1 MAKKNISNPE
11 TETETDSD
19 STSSSSSAPVSTGAN
34 EKILMTDGSSQE
46 FSPKKKLIKEVSVDE
61 NGDISVKLFFRN
73 GEVRQFLS
81 GSTATTYAK
90 AAAHGYSQKL
100 GDECAGLDNIDDMV
114 QAIDE
119 LLVRLGNGE
128 WTGKRDGS
136 AAGGS
141 ILARALVELTKKAEE
156 TDEQAR
162 ERVKKFLATK
172 TQAEKIALRNFNK
185 LKPIVERLEA
195 EKAAKSGKGID
206 AEALLGQ
213 LD

>member
-1 MAKKNISNPE
+1 MSEA
-11 TETETDSD
+11 
-19 STSSSSSAPVSTGAN
+19 TSPTNAN
-34 EKILMTDGSSQE
+34 EKISMTDGTVQE
-46 FSPKKKLIKEVSVDE
+46 FSPKKKLIKEVTVSDQGTVK
-61 NGDISVKLFFRN
+61 VKLYFRN
-73 GEVRQFLS
+73 GEVREFL
-81 GSTATTYAK
+81 ATVEEATYYK

-100 GDECAGLDNIDDMV
+100 GDECAGLDNVDDMV

-119 LLVRLGNGE
+119 LLVRLEKGD
-128 WTGKRDGS
+128 WSSKREGGS

-162 ERVKKFLATK
+162 ERVKNFLANK
-172 TQAEKIALRNFNK
+172 TQAEKIALRGNDR

-206 AEALLGQ
+206 ADALLDQ
-213 LD
+213 LG